1 MAGSRKWFVY
11 TTDDAQDFAIQL
23 DESNTEA
30 VNGGTQ
36 DYPDTGVTL
45 LYSVPKNVIPRF
57 FEYQNLAGTRKI
69 KCVALTKTIYD
80 AIISGTTPVATIT
93 DPIEPTQTLY
103 LTAGKGEQFRFRPR
117 GQDTGLNDG
126 DAT

>member
-11 TTDDAQDFAIQL
+11 TTDDGSDFAIQL

-36 DYPDTGVTL
+36 DYPDTGVDI
-45 LYSVPKNVIPRF
+45 LYSLPKNITPRY
-57 FEYQNLAGTRKI
+57 FEYANLAGTRRI

-80 AIISGTTPVATIT
+80 AVVSGTTPVGSID
-93 DPIEPTQTLY
+93 DPITSGATLY
-103 LTAGKGEQFRFRPR
+103 LTAGKGEQFRYRPR
-117 GQDTGLNDG
+117 GQDTGLTDG